1 MTRSDGNAS
10 VVDAPSTTVENRD
23 LRVVLEIERGGPCF
37 IDDLDGD
44 VLDVDVRVAGETCH
58 TEVTVCESCEPA
70 ELALDASAGDG
81 EPRTDGHPRRHDRPD
96 DDTEDRV
103 ITKYHTDDICD
114 HCPTAVFAAYGC
126 IPHFVRAEHRSF
138 FVKAFLPD
146 SAVVSNLVA
155 DLNEIGSTV
164 QLVSMTHTGSGEE
177 LSDEIYE
184 VDVSAL
190 TPKQRKAL
198 ELAIDEGYYEAGE
211 RPSMAS
217 LAEQLDISTSAF
229 SQRLARA
236 EGNVMSQFATSDSSH
251 G

>member
-1 MTRSDGNAS
+1 
-10 VVDAPSTTVENRD
+10 
-23 LRVVLEIERGGPCF
+23 
-37 IDDLDGD
+37 
-44 VLDVDVRVAGETCH
+44 
-58 TEVTVCESCEPA
+58 VCESCEPD
-70 ELALDASAGDG
+70 EPALDTSDDA
-81 EPRTDGHPRRHDRPD
+81 EPRTDSRPRSHDRPAD
-96 DDTEDRV
+96 DAEDRV
-103 ITKYHTDDICD
+103 ITKYHTDDVCD

-138 FVKAFLPD
+138 FVKAFLPN
-146 SAVVSNLVA
+146 SAMVSNLVA

-190 TPKQRKAL
+190 TPKQREAL

-217 LAEQLDISTSAF
+217 LAGQLDISTSAF

-236 EGNVMSQFATSDSSH
+236 EGNVMSQFAT
-251 G
+251 

>member
-1 MTRSDGNAS
+1 MSRSDGNTS

-37 IDDLDGD
+37 IDDIDGD

-58 TEVTVCESCEPA
+58 TEVTVCESCEPDA
-70 ELALDASAGDG
+70 PVLDTSDDA
-81 EPRTDGHPRRHDRPD
+81 EPRTDSRPQSHDRPA
-96 DDTEDRV
+96 DDTEARV
-103 ITKYHTDDICD
+103 ITKYHTDDVCD

-126 IPHFVRAEHRSF
+126 IPHFVRAERRSF
-138 FVKAFLPD
+138 FVKAFLPN
-146 SAVVSNLVA
+146 SAMVSNLVA

-190 TPKQRKAL
+190 TPKQREAL

-217 LAEQLDISTSAF
+217 LAGQLDISTSAF

-236 EGNVMSQFATSDSSH
+236 EGNVMSQFAT
-251 G
+251 